1 MDSKEIS
8 VPEFLQEIQKIVCV
22 SLEEKQLTLYVSAQ
36 EGMIFG
42 DRELLSS
49 VFINLIDNARK
60 ASEPGKSIWVTGM
73 ALPGG
78 YSIIVED
85 EGHGLLPEELSRIAE
100 PFYMVD
106 KSRARKEGG
115 AGLGLALCRKIIE
128 LHQGSWQFESEPGK
142 GLRITVLFGL
152 PEVTGRKHK
161 RMRRIKRRELARK
174 GRHAGKIGVIE

>member
-1 MDSKEIS
+1 M
-8 VPEFLQEIQKIVCV
+8 
-22 SLEEKQLTLYVSAQ
+22 
-36 EGMIFG
+36 
-42 DRELLSS
+42 
-49 VFINLIDNARK
+49 
-60 ASEPGKSIWVTGM
+60 
-73 ALPGG
+73 
-78 YSIIVED
+78 ED